1 MGLEKMPGV
10 EMPYSKKFLVE
21 TKCMSWASTE
31 DKAQGSQDYP
41 CWI

>member
-21 TKCMSWASTE
+21 TKCMSCASTE
-31 DKAQGSQDYP
+31 KEAERSQDYP
-41 CWI
+41 CYK